1 VGAPSTL
8 RVSCRGPRKRS
19 ALTHP
24 SNLASAEDRISG
36 QTRLGYAATAA
47 GLGVG
52 LTRVGWYGVPSRS
65 IA

>member
-1 VGAPSTL
+1 VP
-8 RVSCRGPRKRS
+8 RPRKCH

-24 SNLASAEDRISG
+24 SNLASVEDRLIV
-36 QTRLGYAATAA
+36 QTRRGYAATAA

-52 LTRVGWYGVPSRS
+52 LTRVGRYGVPSRS